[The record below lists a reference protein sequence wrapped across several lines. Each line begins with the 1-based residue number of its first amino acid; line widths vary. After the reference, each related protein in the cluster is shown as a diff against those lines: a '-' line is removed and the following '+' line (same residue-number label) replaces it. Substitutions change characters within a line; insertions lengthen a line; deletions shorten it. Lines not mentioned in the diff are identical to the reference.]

1 MKQTFGQVFN
11 THPLLETHFY
21 NMADRV
27 SGGDYKGGSW
37 NDSEPSEGVLY
48 AKLNSPQE
56 KIKATNPAAYV
67 ETEVSTDAFSI
78 VVNLYFWSDL
88 SFQLTGEL
96 KELAIKRFHALRDWA
111 VNEHPDA
118 GDIYQLT
125 D

>member
-21 NMADRV
+21 NTAERV
-27 SGGDYKGGSW
+27 SGGAYTGGSW
-37 NDSEPSEGVLY
+37 VDTQPIEGVLY
-48 AKLNSPQE
+48 TKLQTSQE

-88 SFQLTGEL
+88 SFRLTGEL

-111 VNEHPDA
+111 INEHPDA
-118 GDIYQLT
+118 GEIYQLT